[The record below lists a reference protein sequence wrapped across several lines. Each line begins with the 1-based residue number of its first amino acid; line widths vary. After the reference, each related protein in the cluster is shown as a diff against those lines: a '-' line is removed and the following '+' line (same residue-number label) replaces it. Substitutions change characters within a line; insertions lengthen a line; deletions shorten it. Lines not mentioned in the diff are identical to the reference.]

1 MLKRFRFGAQFLL
14 YLSFMAGNIFGHM
27 LRLASFGESHGPM
40 IGGVLDGFPS
50 GFTVDSAGISL
61 AMERRK
67 PGQGK
72 FQTAR
77 SEADVPQ
84 FVSGIYEGKTT
95 GAPIAFLIANKDH
108 RPEDYN
114 GLAGFFRP
122 SHAAFAW
129 DKKYGHQDMRGGGR
143 SSARETA
150 VRVVA
155 GALAAQLLGRY
166 GITISAC
173 VSQIGNV
180 KAAIPDSAFV
190 PEQIYSSE
198 LRCPDT
204 EAADLM
210 DALLTE
216 LKSAGDTTGGV
227 VSCRITG
234 VPAGIGEPVFDRL
247 QADLAKAMMG
257 INAAKGF
264 DYGDGF
270 AAAASRGSAHNDPF
284 SFTENAIRPAS
295 NHAGGILGGIS
306 TGEPILFRVA
316 FKPVSSLGMQQRTV
330 DIHGTTKDLTIKG
343 RHDVCIVPRAVPVV
357 EAMAALV
364 IADHM
369 IMSGLIRHN
378 NS

>member
-1 MLKRFRFGAQFLL
+1 MRRFFLFTYFLL
-14 YLSFMAGNIFGHM
+14 YLSFMAGNTFGHM
-27 LRLASFGESHGPM
+27 LRLVSFGESHGPM

-50 GFTVDSAGISL
+50 NFAVDFTRIAL

-72 FQTAR
+72 FQTTR
-77 SEADVPQ
+77 SEADEVQ
-84 FVSGIYEGKTT
+84 FISGIYEGKTT
-95 GAPIAFLIANKDH
+95 GAPIAFLIANHDQ
-108 RPEDYN
+108 RPADYTAIGN
-114 GLAGFFRP
+114 FFRP
-122 SHAAFAW
+122 SHADFTW
-129 DKKYGHQDMRGGGR
+129 DKKFGHQDRRGGGR

-150 VRVVA
+150 VRVAA
-155 GALAAQLLGRY
+155 GAAVSQLLEKY

-173 VSQIGNV
+173 VTQIGNV
-180 KAAIPDSAFV
+180 KASVPDTAFS
-190 PEQIYSSE
+190 PDLIYKTE
-198 LRCPDT
+198 LRCPDK
-204 EAADLM
+204 EAAALM
-210 DALLTE
+210 DKLLSE

-247 QADLAKAMMG
+247 QADLAKAMMS

-270 AAAASRGSAHNDPF
+270 AAAESLGSAHNDPF
-284 SFTENAIRPAS
+284 ASATNTIRPAS

-316 FKPVSSLGMQQRTV
+316 FKPVSSLGISQRTA
-330 DIHGTTKDLTIKG
+330 DMQGITQDLTIKG

>member
-1 MLKRFRFGAQFLL
+1 MLKRFFFGAQFLL

-108 RPEDYN
+108 RPEDYD

-190 PEQIYSSE
+190 PEQIYNSE
-198 LRCPDT
+198 LRCPDI

-216 LKSAGDTTGGV
+216 LKSAGD
-227 VSCRITG
+227 
-234 VPAGIGEPVFDRL
+234 
-247 QADLAKAMMG
+247 
-257 INAAKGF
+257 
-264 DYGDGF
+264 
-270 AAAASRGSAHNDPF
+270 
-284 SFTENAIRPAS
+284 TENAIRPAS

-369 IMSGLIRHN
+369 IISGLIRHN